1 MTEKSGK
8 GPAAALFDVDG
19 TLVDT
24 NYLHSVTW
32 WEAFRQAGHHVPMA
46 EIHRSIGMG
55 SGQMLDKLLPADR
68 DKDADADIRTTHS
81 ALYGTYWSRLQPLPG
96 AVGLLRACK
105 RRGLA
110 VVLASSADEAEFNVL
125 RTALDAEDAIDA
137 ATYSGDVESSK
148 PAPDLVQVAL
158 DKAGVPA
165 DEAVFIGDTVWDVE
179 ACRKAGVRCIGVLS
193 GGVSRDELISAGAA
207 EVYRDPADLLAAL
220 PASLLGRSA
229 LSEPCPDGGT
239 RSSWPPFRAEPG

>member
-1 MTEKSGK
+1 M
-8 GPAAALFDVDG
+8 
-19 TLVDT
+19 
-24 NYLHSVTW
+24 
-32 WEAFRQAGHHVPMA
+32 
-46 EIHRSIGMG
+46 
-55 SGQMLDKLLPADR
+55 
-68 DKDADADIRTTHS
+68 
-81 ALYGTYWSRLQPLPG
+81 
-96 AVGLLRACK
+96 VGLLRACK
-105 RRGLA
+105 GRGLA

-165 DEAVFIGDTVWDVE
+165 DEAVFIGDTVWDEE

-220 PASLLGRSA
+220 PASLLGRSG
-229 LSEPCPDGGT
+229 LSGPCPDGGLAHRGLRFVVPVFC
-239 RSSWPPFRAEPG
+239 RSVFRSRFPNRAPR